1 MKAFA
6 LLLSLPLY
14 AAEFIA
20 PDGSYR
26 FAVPEG
32 WHARYSQLM
41 TVLEPTAGGEQ
52 RILVGSGISA
62 ASSIQEM
69 AQQAVGLS
77 SIILPGLRVT
87 AGPRFSGQTAEQEYA
102 NAMFA
107 AWNGMRLQGETYL
120 AVMTVGRP
128 ANAPQLQPLGRAIL
142 ASAKFQAPPRNTIAE
157 QQILG
162 RWELSSYTSRRTGTS
177 DSSSYSSNWTVVFS
191 PGNRFHSTQQSH
203 FDTRSESVGGGNV
216 GASAQATGTYRIFG
230 PSLVANLDGG
240 GRQIFAL
247 ELHTNEGL
255 KLNGM
260 LFLRQ

>member
-1 MKAFA
+1 MKALAILF
-6 LLLSLPLY
+6 SLPLW
-14 AAEFIA
+14 AADFTA

-26 FAVPEG
+26 FAIPAG
-32 WHARYSQLM
+32 WHARYSPLM
-41 TVLEPTAGGEQ
+41 TVLEPTTGGEQ

-62 ASSIQEM
+62 ASSIREM

-77 SIILPGLRVT
+77 AVILPGLRVT
-87 AGPRFSGQTAEQEYA
+87 AGPRFSGHTAEQEYA
-102 NAMFA
+102 NAQFA

-142 ASAKFQAPPRNTIAE
+142 ESAKFQPPPRNTLAE

-162 RWELSSYTSRRTGTS
+162 RWELSSYKSSRTGTTA
-177 DSSSYSSNWTVVFS
+177 SSSYSSNWTVVFS
-191 PGNRFHSTQQSH
+191 PGNRFQSTQQSH
-203 FDTRSESVGGGNV
+203 FDTRNDSIGGGNV
-216 GASAQATGTYRIFG
+216 GAAAQASGTYRIFG
-230 PSLVANLDGG
+230 ASLVADLDGG
-240 GRQIFAL
+240 GRQIFAI
-247 ELHTNEGL
+247 EPYTGDGL